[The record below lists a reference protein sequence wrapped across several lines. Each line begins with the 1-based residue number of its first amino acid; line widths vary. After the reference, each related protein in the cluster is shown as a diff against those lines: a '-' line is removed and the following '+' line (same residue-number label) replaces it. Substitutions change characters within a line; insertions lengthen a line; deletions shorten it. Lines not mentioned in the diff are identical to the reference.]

1 MHGIKSTITA
11 IAVHPK
17 KPVLAIAGGEGFVIL
32 WDYLKKDKPEGNN
45 YEDYSR
51 DTRGKDKDARRVDVK
66 YTCMQFTPDG
76 SELLVARSDGQ
87 IIVIDPA
94 TAQKVALPTNLV
106 IKEGASLRVL
116 QMIVSDDG

>member
-17 KPVLAIAGGEGFVIL
+17 KPVLAIAGVEGFVIL

-66 YTCMQFTPDG
+66 YTCM
-76 SELLVARSDGQ
+76 
-87 IIVIDPA
+87 
-94 TAQKVALPTNLV
+94 
-106 IKEGASLRVL
+106 
-116 QMIVSDDG
+116 